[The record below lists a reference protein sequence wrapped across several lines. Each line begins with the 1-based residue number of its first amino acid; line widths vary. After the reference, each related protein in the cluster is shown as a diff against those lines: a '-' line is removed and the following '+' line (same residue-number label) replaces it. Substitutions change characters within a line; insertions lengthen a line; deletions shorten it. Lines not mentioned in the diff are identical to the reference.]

1 MGTKGRQI
9 VGMDVSDLVEELN
22 KAYAD
27 EWLAYYQYWVGAKV
41 AQGPARGAVAAE
53 LEEHA
58 DEELEHAGMLAER
71 IMQLGGTPILRPED
85 WFKMTNCGY
94 EAPEDGYVEVLL
106 EQNIKGEQ
114 CAIEAYQRLMD
125 LTKDADPITYNL
137 ALEILTDEVE
147 HEEDLEAIAEDIKL
161 MRRKRS

>member
-9 VGMDVSDLVEELN
+9 VGVDVKKLLKLLN

-41 AQGPARGAVAAE
+41 AVGRMRGIVAEE

-58 DEELEHAGMLAER
+58 QEELKHAQMLTER
-71 IMQLGGTPILRPED
+71 IITLGGSPLLKPQDLLKE
-85 WFKMTNCGY
+85 TNCGY
-94 EAPEDGYVEVLL
+94 DEPSDPKTPRLL

-114 CAIEAYQRLMD
+114 CAIATYKKILD
-125 LTKDADPITYNL
+125 FLKGKDPITYHIV
-137 ALEILTDEVE
+137 LEILEEEVE
-147 HEEDLEAIAEDIKL
+147 HEEDLQAILADMKSGID
-161 MRRKRS
+161 